1 MALTSASFA
10 ASPVKAIALPPSLVM
25 SAAVSWTSAPERAA
39 LAAGCVG
46 SRYVAPTAGPTAILS
61 VGSPYKGVNM
71 RVRTYETEDCAD
83 YPGQFVGLLNSK
95 TIGIASENPIE
106 TRVAAGR
113 DVTISVYA
121 QTGIDV
127 GGTTITTKAC
137 EPFTRFRPEV
147 GARYLA
153 EYQYAGGHCALPIL
167 RLVPDGA
174 TERRGAAA
182 PAGGDGGPRPR
193 ATKPHRG
200 PASQAEG

>member
-1 MALTSASFA
+1 MIPQPRSRSAWSRAWALLAF
-10 ASPVKAIALPPSLVM
+10 I
-25 SAAVSWTSAPERAA
+25 A
-39 LAAGCVG
+39 LAAGCV
-46 SRYVAPTAGPTAILS
+46 SPRYVAPTAGPTAILS
-61 VGSPYKGVNM
+61 VGSPYKGVDM

-83 YPGQFVGLLNSK
+83 YPGQLIGLLNSK
-95 TIGIASENPIE
+95 TLGIASENPIE

-174 TERRGAAA
+174 TERRVPEPTAVANERC
-182 PAGGDGGPRPR
+182 RP
-193 ATKPHRG
+193 TTIKP
-200 PASQAEG
+200 